1 MFFEF
6 SASFNSSLNLIIRF
20 KVRVKILR
28 NKSYTVILTIVIVI
42 LASGLIASVKAQ
54 PYYDAYFTSIM
65 VTNGDDKIELISGG
79 TAKVYDGQTAWQ
91 NLTFY
96 NERCG
101 VFGASLYTEI
111 YINDTLS
118 GTSSERYVLKGTYSS
133 DNWYGTESGPA
144 VWKYTVKLWWDS
156 SGTFYLEDLN
166 TFYIKVVK
174 LFVSNWS
181 PSTLIVEKGKTT
193 ASTLSISL
201 KNGGNDYMY
210 ATKIS
215 VTDSAGLEI
224 SPQSQT
230 LQDIANGG
238 TKSTSFSITAPSTTT
253 VGTKSASF
261 KVEYNDFRGVSHSE
275 TKTASI
281 TVGKLGTS
289 ITLSL
294 QPSSLKKGSSTS
306 VTAKLVDGNND
317 PLANKDVNFNV
328 GTTSIG
334 SATTDSSGN
343 AVKTYTANLDAGTY
357 VVNASYNGA
366 TDYGS
371 SSATTNLIVNPFS
384 TTLTIDVPSATQGKQ
399 TTITATLK
407 DENGNP
413 IQNAN
418 IDFQLYD
425 GSSWKSIGS
434 DTTDSSGVASITY
447 TPSST
452 GTFQLKAVFSGTTN
466 YSQSTSTT
474 GSLGVGIDYTPYY
487 IGGGIIAVAVVGV
500 VGYMVF
506 RRRKKT
512 IPKA

>member
-1 MFFEF
+1 MKNKNFTI
-6 SASFNSSLNLIIRF
+6 ALPII
-20 KVRVKILR
+20 V
-28 NKSYTVILTIVIVI
+28 TILT
-42 LASGLIASVKAQ
+42 SGLITLAKAQ

-65 VTNGDDKIELISGG
+65 VTNGNDKIELISGG

-96 NERCG
+96 NEACG
-101 VFGASLYTEI
+101 VFGANLYTEV
-111 YINDTLS
+111 YINDALS
-118 GTSSERYVLKGTYSS
+118 GASSERYVLKGAYSN
-133 DNWYGTESGPA
+133 DNWYRTESGPA
-144 VWKYTVKLWWDS
+144 DRKYTVKLWWDS
-156 SGTFYLEDLN
+156 SGTFYLEDSR
-166 TFYIKVVK
+166 TFYIKVAK
-174 LFVSNWS
+174 LFVADWS
-181 PSTLIVEKGKTT
+181 PSTLTVEKGKTT
-193 ASTLSISL
+193 ASTLSISF

-210 ATKIS
+210 AAKIS

-230 LQDIANGG
+230 LQDIASGG
-238 TKSTSFSITAPSTTT
+238 TKSTSFSVTAPSTTT
-253 VGTKSASF
+253 VGTKSVSF
-261 KVEYNDFRGVSHSE
+261 KVEYDDFRGVSHSE

-306 VTAKLVDGNND
+306 ATAKLVDGNNN
-317 PLANKDVNFNV
+317 PLANKDINFYV

-343 AVKTYTANLDAGTY
+343 AVKTYTADLDAGTY
-357 VVNASYNGA
+357 VVNASYSGA

-371 SSATTNLIVNPFS
+371 SSATSNLIVNPFS

-399 TTITATLK
+399 TTIKATLK

-413 IQNAN
+413 IQNGD

-487 IGGGIIAVAVVGV
+487 IGGGVIAVAVIGV
-500 VGYMVF
+500 IGYMLF
-506 RRRKKT
+506 RRRKKAAVPT
-512 IPKA
+512 QK

>member
-1 MFFEF
+1 MEGLKGLLRG
-6 SASFNSSLNLIIRF
+6 SDETMEKKSSIVTLGIIIA
-20 KVRVKILR
+20 VLV
-28 NKSYTVILTIVIVI
+28 
-42 LASGLIASVKAQ
+42 SGLIVSVKAQ

-65 VTNGDDKIELISGG
+65 VTNGNDTIELISGG
-79 TAKVYDGQTAWQ
+79 TAKVYDGQTAWE

-96 NERCG
+96 NGRCG

-111 YINDTLS
+111 YLNDTLS
-118 GTSSERYVLKGTYSS
+118 GTSSERYVFKGAYSNDDWPS
-133 DNWYGTESGPA
+133 TESGPA

-156 SGTFYLEDLN
+156 SGTLYLEDVK
-166 TFYIKVVK
+166 TFYINVVK
-174 LFVSNWS
+174 LFVSVWS
-181 PSTLIVEKGKTT
+181 PSTLTVERGKTT
-193 ASTLSISL
+193 TSTLSISF

-210 ATKIS
+210 NTKMSI
-215 VTDSAGLEI
+215 TDSGGLEI
-224 SPQSQT
+224 TPQSQT
-230 LQDIANGG
+230 LQDIASGG
-238 TKSTSFSITAPSTTT
+238 TKSTSFSITAPNTATI
-253 VGTKSASF
+253 GMKSVSL

-275 TKTASI
+275 TKNASI

-289 ITLSL
+289 IALNF
-294 QPSSLKKGSSTS
+294 QPSSLKKGSSTAM
-306 VTAKLVDGNND
+306 TAKLVDGNNN
-317 PLANKDVNFNV
+317 PLANRDINFYV

-357 VVNASYNGA
+357 VINASYSGS

-371 SSATTNLIVNPFS
+371 SSATSNLIVNPFT
-384 TTLTIDVPSATQGKQ
+384 TTLTIDVPSATQGKPI
-399 TTITATLK
+399 TIKATLK

-418 IDFQLYD
+418 VDFQLYN

-434 DTTDSSGVASITY
+434 GTTDSSGVASITY
-447 TPSST
+447 TPLNT
-452 GTFQLKAVFSGTTN
+452 GAFQVKAVFSGTTN

-487 IGGGIIAVAVVGV
+487 IGCGTIGVVIAGV

-506 RRRKKT
+506 RRRKKAT
-512 IPKA
+512 LPSQK